1 MRFQPKVFGIAS
13 AAVLAASAPSA
24 IAQEKITNKFLCQNV
39 GAFAL
44 EPLGDREGHSIS
56 IGQMSCRVVAG
67 PMSGGILTG
76 SSTWE
81 WDKNNATLISGGGVA
96 RKPGATMVYKDMDGT
111 LALTITEGKVTGFTA
126 SGHVSFPVATGGGAA
141 LAGKSA
147 TWTTTPT
154 GPFEFVIEDKID

>member
-1 MRFQPKVFGIAS
+1 MRFQPHVLAIAS
-13 AAVLAASAPSA
+13 ASALAVSAPNA
-24 IAQEKITNKFLCQNV
+24 IAQEKITNKFVCQNV

-67 PMSGGILTG
+67 PMSGGVMSGAI
-76 SSTWE
+76 TWE
-81 WDKNNATLISGGGVA
+81 WDKTNATLISGNGVA
-96 RKPGATMVYKDMDGT
+96 RKPGATLVYKDVDGK
-111 LALTITEGKVTGFTA
+111 LALTITDGKVTGFTA
-126 SGHVSFPVATGGGAA
+126 SGHVRFPIATGGGAL

-154 GPFEFVIEDKID
+154 GPDEFEIEDKMD